1 MKQYNIEDQ
10 LQRKLKER
18 TITPSAE
25 AWNRIAYNRLQQK
38 KKKNRMAWYW
48 SAAAIVIISL
58 GGLLL
63 TVLSNNDAIVI
74 PQQKVVV
81 QPIQPSIIEPAPE
94 NIMHQ
99 EFKREI
105 ILQDKKTNLNTTV
118 AIEKQTSIR
127 QEIKPLNIKSDSEIV
142 KANEVALAINELVLL
157 KGSVTNDEVD
167 SLLHKAQ
174 KEIAM
179 ERLKNKTLPT
189 NDTALLNEAEK
200 EMEHSFRDKTL
211 KIFNLK
217 FKTIKIA
224 IKEKH

>member
-1 MKQYNIEDQ
+1 MKQYNIEEQ

-25 AWNRIAYNRLQQK
+25 AWNRIAYNRQQQK
-38 KKKNRMAWYW
+38 KKKKRLTWYW
-48 SAAAIVIISL
+48 TAAAIVIISL
-58 GGLLL
+58 GGLLFV
-63 TVLSNNDAIVI
+63 VLSNNDTIII
-74 PQQKVVV
+74 PQQTVVE
-81 QPIQPSIIEPAPE
+81 QPSQPSVIEPAPE
-94 NIMHQ
+94 SIMHQ

-127 QEIKPLNIKSDSEIV
+127 QEIKPLNIKPDSETV

-179 ERLKNKTLPT
+179 ERLKNKNLPT
-189 NDTALLNEAEK
+189 NDIALLNEAEK
-200 EMEHSFRDKTL
+200 EMENSFRDKTL